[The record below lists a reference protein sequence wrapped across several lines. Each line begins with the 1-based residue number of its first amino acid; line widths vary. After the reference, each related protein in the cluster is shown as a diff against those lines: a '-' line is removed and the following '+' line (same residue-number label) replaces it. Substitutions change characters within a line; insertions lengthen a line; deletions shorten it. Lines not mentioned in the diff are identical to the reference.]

1 MKMDPKKTISDELL
15 AKYLDGKTT
24 PEETELVLQY
34 LSESDEHIA
43 ELADICEAIEVQHDA
58 EKSVRRRTLRTRWWL
73 VAPVAAA
80 VALLVILLTLPYRN
94 LPQGGGEL
102 VAEQTDSILDMP
114 QTESTDAPLKS
125 DNSTDA
131 SSSNPAS
138 PVQNAVPPK
147 RYAGTEAK
155 TDYVNLIYPYK
166 TIHYISSGR
175 KSVDFRW
182 ESDAISVRLI
192 VKDGEANLLYDKV
205 IKGEDHCYW
214 PVPSVEKPIFDWQL
228 IFTFADGTTMIRK
241 GCFQDENYIID

>member
-1 MKMDPKKTISDELL
+1 MNPKKTISDELL

-34 LSESDEHIA
+34 LSENDEHIT
-43 ELADICEAIEVQHDA
+43 ELADICEAIEVQHDT
-58 EKSVRRRTLRTRWWL
+58 EKIVRRRTPRTRWWL

-102 VAEQTDSILDMP
+102 VAEQTDTIPDVT
-114 QTESTDAPLKS
+114 QTEDAAVPLESDDRTD
-125 DNSTDA
+125 
-131 SSSNPAS
+131 SSSSKSART
-138 PVQNAVPPK
+138 VQKAVPPK
-147 RYAGTEAK
+147 IYAGTEAK

-182 ESDAISVRLI
+182 DSDAINVHLI
-192 VKDGEANLLYDKV
+192 IKDGKSNLLYDKV

-214 PVPSVEKPIFDWQL
+214 PVPSIEEPIFDWQL
-228 IFTFADGTTMIRK
+228 IFTFADGTTAMRK
-241 GCFQDENYIID
+241 GRFQDENHIID